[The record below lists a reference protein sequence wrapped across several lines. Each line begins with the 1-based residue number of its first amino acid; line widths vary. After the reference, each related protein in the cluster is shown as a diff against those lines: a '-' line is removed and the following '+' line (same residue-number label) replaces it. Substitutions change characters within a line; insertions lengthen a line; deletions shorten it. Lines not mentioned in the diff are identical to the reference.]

1 MPEAKRALEAMLQ
14 DGRAAIQLRMLD
26 DPTSL
31 GDGLTASRVMA
42 TSDLR
47 PPVDVRRLRSPL
59 GLSLDDVALGDG
71 LEREAVADWEEGRA
85 MPDMTARSYLRVIER
100 LPGEARRALAQ
111 AG

>member
-31 GDGLTASRVMA
+31 GDELASSGVMA

-47 PPVDVRRLRSPL
+47 APVDVRRLRSPL
-59 GLSLDDVALGDG
+59 GLSLDD
-71 LEREAVADWEEGRA
+71 EAVVNWEEGLA

-100 LPGEARRALAQ
+100 PPGEARRALAQ

>member
-1 MPEAKRALEAMLQ
+1 MLEAKRALEAMLQ
-14 DGRAAIQLRMLD
+14 DGRAAIQLPMLD
-26 DPTSL
+26 DPTIL
-31 GDGLTASRVMA
+31 GDELAASGVIA

-47 PPVDVRRLRSPL
+47 PPVDVCGLRSPF
-59 GLSLDDVALGDG
+59 GLSLDDFALCYG

-85 MPDMTARSYLRVIER
+85 IPDMTARSYLRVIER